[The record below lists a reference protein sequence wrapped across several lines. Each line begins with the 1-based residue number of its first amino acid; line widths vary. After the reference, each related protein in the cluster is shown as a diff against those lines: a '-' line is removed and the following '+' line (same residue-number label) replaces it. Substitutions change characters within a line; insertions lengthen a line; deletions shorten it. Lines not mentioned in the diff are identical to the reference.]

1 MGESGMGQWVS
12 RVEGGC
18 LLALSFSL
26 REGPP
31 EESGGLQLMS
41 PASVMDLSEVS
52 LRVLLRKA
60 ER

>member
-1 MGESGMGQWVS
+1 MGQWVS